1 MNRFRMLG
9 LCLPLL
15 IACGDDDKSE
25 GADAGVVCD
34 FALEFETGGEGS
46 DAPLAAPAGQSRAGR
61 IGAADL
67 PSFPGDLSTA
77 AAGDFVIGNDHF
89 ALIIE
94 DAGDSDLYDP
104 WGGRPVG
111 LTSVVDGAMTN
122 ASNFGEFYVLTEGQ
136 TIITE
141 TVTVLNDGSN
151 GEAAVIRAEG
161 RFGNLPFTTPV
172 LTGLYRGDFSD
183 MRGAIDYVLEPGSE
197 FVDIFVTYNSPR
209 LKSEEVASAIH
220 GFMYTKRMRRFT
232 RDLGFEPEGSL
243 EEIGFIDE
251 VGPSYTYARPG
262 DILENGIAVSGF
274 AANLGE
280 GFPID
285 ACGATRRHH
294 ARVTI
299 GGPGVD
305 GMVQTLAA
313 IDEIDLREITGTVTD
328 ANGAAAA
335 GVRVHATLA
344 SGEYL
349 SRATTDASGAYSLH
363 VPASSAPQLS
373 TFRVGDTNAGQSL
386 AAGDSV
392 ADMQLDPVGRISV
405 TSLDQD
411 SSNPLPVRIQIVP
424 TNQALPSVPSH
435 YGEERQVN
443 GRLHVEYS
451 MDGTANVQV
460 PVGEWEVIVSRG
472 YEYELFSEIV
482 NVSADTTS
490 DVAAVLEHVINTD
503 GELCADFHI
512 HTMRSPDSG
521 DDVEQKVRSAVADGL
536 ELPVRSEH
544 EFASDFKDEITALG
558 VEEFAYGV
566 PSVELTTMQYAGHF
580 GIVPTVPDTSKRNN
594 GAPVWQTF
602 ADEENPDSDLETLQ
616 PPEILAEVRARPE
629 APAVIVNHPRGGSN
643 YFDYV
648 DLDPVTGLVGNP
660 EYWDETFTMVEV
672 FNDSS
677 WQENLSETVADWFAL
692 LSVGRRISAIGSS
705 DSHGIATSPVGYPR
719 TCLALGTDDT
729 TALTDELI
737 RDTAG
742 AGESTVS
749 GGIYVTATVDGVGPG
764 GDATGLGETATLHVK
779 IQAASWID
787 VDSIDVVVDGVIST
801 IDIAPGDA
809 DLLNPAIRFEQDL
822 VIDVTANPNAYVVV
836 AAYGD
841 SELAPIHDGRIPFG
855 VSNPIYLSR

>member
-15 IACGDDDKSE
+15 VACGDDEPKA
-25 GADAGVVCD
+25 ADAGLVCD
-34 FALEFETGGEGS
+34 FALEFETGDDGS
-46 DAPLAAPAGQSRAGR
+46 SDPLAAPAGQSRAGR
-61 IGAADL
+61 ISAADL
-67 PSFPGDLSTA
+67 PSFPGDLGTA

-94 DAGDSDLYDP
+94 DVGDSDLYDP

-111 LTSVVDGAMTN
+111 LTSVVDGEMTN
-122 ASNFGEFYVLTEGQ
+122 ASNFGEFYILTEGQ

-183 MRGAIDYVLEPGSE
+183 MRGAIDYVLEPGSD
-197 FVDIFVTYNSPR
+197 FIDIFVTYHSPR
-209 LKSEEVASAIH
+209 IDSEEVASAIH

-232 RDLGFEPEGSL
+232 RDLGFEPEGAL
-243 EEIGFIDE
+243 EELGFIDE
-251 VGPSYTYARPG
+251 TGPSYTYARPG

-274 AANLGE
+274 AASLGA
-280 GFPID
+280 GFPLE

-313 IDEIDLREITGTVTD
+313 IDEVALREITGTVTN
-328 ANGAAAA
+328 ANGGPAA
-335 GVRVHATLA
+335 GVRVHATLS

-349 SRATTDASGAYSLH
+349 SRATTDASGTYSLH
-363 VPASSAPQLS
+363 VPADSAPKLT
-373 TFRVGDTNAGQSL
+373 TFRVGDQNATQDLTASDTVGDLQL
-386 AAGDSV
+386 A
-392 ADMQLDPVGRISV
+392 PVGRIRV
-405 TSLDQD
+405 TSIDQD
-411 SSNPLPVRIQIVP
+411 SSTALPVRIQVLP
-424 TNQALPSVPSH
+424 RSQALPSVPNH
-435 YGEERQVN
+435 FGEERQVN

-451 MDGTANVQV
+451 MDGTANLRV

-472 YEYELFSEIV
+472 YEYELFSQIV
-482 NVSADTTS
+482 NVTADNTS
-490 DVAAVLEHVINTD
+490 DVAAVLEHVVNTE

-512 HTMRSPDSG
+512 HTIRSPDSG
-521 DDVEQKVRSAVADGL
+521 DDVERKVRSAVADGL
-536 ELPVRSEH
+536 EIPVRSEH
-544 EFASDFKDEITALG
+544 EFSADFKKEIAALG
-558 VEEFAYGV
+558 VEDFAYGV
-566 PSVELTTMQYAGHF
+566 PSVELTTMLYAGHF
-580 GIVPTVPDTSKRNN
+580 GIVPTAPDASKRNN
-594 GAPVWQTF
+594 DAPVWQTF
-602 ADEENPDSDLETLQ
+602 ANETNPERDLETQQ
-616 PPEILAEVRARPE
+616 PPEFLTTVRARPE
-629 APAVIVNHPRGGSN
+629 APAVIINHPRGPGN

-648 DLDPVTGLVGNP
+648 DLDPITGLVGNP

-705 DSHGIATSPVGYPR
+705 DSHGITTSPVGYPR
-719 TCLALGTDDT
+719 TCLALGTDDP
-729 TALTDELI
+729 ASLSDELV
-737 RDTAG
+737 RDAAA

-749 GGIYVTATVDGVGPG
+749 GGIYVTASVGGVGPG
-764 GDATGLGETATLHVK
+764 GDATSLGETASLSIRV
-779 IQAASWID
+779 QAASWVD
-787 VDSIDVVVDGVIST
+787 VDSIDVIVDGESTT
-801 IDIAPGDA
+801 IDILPEDA
-809 DLLNPAIRFEQDL
+809 NALNPAIRFEKDIT
-822 VIDVTANPNAYVVV
+822 IDVSSSPNAYVVV

-841 SELAPIHDGRIPFG
+841 SDLAPIHDGRIPFG